1 MRAFCFVA
9 CACTSQRLKNHDIAL
24 SWKERGIDMTNKPIA
39 ADVKPDHEESH
50 DEWFRRQ
57 VQKALDD
64 ASRPDAVWHSH
75 DDVVARGRIRRAEIL
90 ERMRKDS
97 TN

>member
-1 MRAFCFVA
+1 MV
-9 CACTSQRLKNHDIAL
+9 
-24 SWKERGIDMTNKPIA
+24 NKPNA
-39 ADVKPDHEESH
+39 ADAAPDHEETH

-75 DDVVARGRIRRAEIL
+75 DDVVARGRIRRAEML
-90 ERMRKDS
+90 ERMRKDTS
-97 TN
+97 N